1 MAANMDA
8 ILRIT
13 TRGDASGLNSV
24 AQGLGRI
31 TSGAQQSR
39 QAIDRLTTG
48 LSSATAGFGVGLLGK
63 SFLDAGI
70 AADMNTRRVQALA
83 GAYGEIKQVGDVASQ
98 AAKQFGLSTVDAS
111 NAVADLYGRLR
122 PTGITLS
129 EIQTIFFG
137 VNKAAMTLGM
147 STLDVSETMRQ
158 LSQSLGSGK
167 LQGDE
172 LRSIMERMPAVGQ
185 AVAKVMG
192 VTVGEI
198 KGLGAAGAITTEVLI
213 KAAAELNK
221 LVPPPP
227 TAMQRFTAAIEDLR
241 TEIGVQLL
249 PIITPFVEG
258 LTKAL
263 KAASDLPGPLKAA
276 AVAFGTFGVGI
287 LAAATA
293 MQALSFASATFA
305 AIKGGPVM
313 AILAGGVGAGIGALA
328 MADALLKA
336 KQAQEDLNTAT
347 TQGGT
352 AASQAAGKERE
363 KSLAISEASENAG
376 RLKQQQEAFNA
387 AIDQSNAEYKL
398 LGATI
403 DATSQ
408 AIQRQGGL
416 RDATLNADIAVNNAA
431 KSILEYKLGQA
442 KTDADK
448 IPILIEIKN
457 IELQNARLQKEAL
470 DAQIRQETEIINLK
484 RQKAWQELRS
494 AQAALATAAAYGQ
507 KTEGLQEQVNL
518 MKVAAN
524 SADTEYR
531 FQQKIADQKSRGAQA
546 TYDAQRQVIGF
557 GINELRNQAANL
569 PTGQF
574 VNGAPVLSDGRT
586 GMRVN
591 GVMTYAGGGYT
602 GSAPRSG
609 GLDGQGG
616 FMAMLHPRETVVD
629 HMKTGAGGGVPNIT
643 IQTGQVLQMPDGSQW
658 VSMADLEQAMQATA
672 AGVLGQLRTPAGRIA
687 MGGA

>member
-1 MAANMDA
+1 
-8 ILRIT
+8 
-13 TRGDASGLNSV
+13 
-24 AQGLGRI
+24 
-31 TSGAQQSR
+31 
-39 QAIDRLTTG
+39 
-48 LSSATAGFGVGLLGK
+48 
-63 SFLDAGI
+63 
-70 AADMNTRRVQALA
+70 
-83 GAYGEIKQVGDVASQ
+83 
-98 AAKQFGLSTVDAS
+98 
-111 NAVADLYGRLR
+111 
-122 PTGITLS
+122 
-129 EIQTIFFG
+129 
-137 VNKAAMTLGM
+137 MTLGM

-158 LSQSLGSGK
+158 LSQALGSGK

-241 TEIGVQLL
+241 TEIGIQLL

-258 LTKAL
+258 LTRAL

-313 AILAGGVGAGIGALA
+313 AILAGGVGAGLGALA
-328 MADALLKA
+328 MADAIRKA
-336 KQAQEDLNTAT
+336 KQAQEELNTAT

-352 AASQAAGKERE
+352 AAAQAADEERK
-363 KSLAISEASENAG
+363 KSLAIAEAAEKAAKI
-376 RLKQQQEAFNA
+376 KQQQEAFNA
-387 AIDQSNAEYKL
+387 AIDQSNAKYKL
-398 LGATI
+398 LAATI

-408 AIQRQGGL
+408 TIQQVGSL
-416 RDATLNADIAVNNAA
+416 RDAELNANVAINNAA

-442 KTDADK
+442 TTDRQR
-448 IPILIEIKN
+448 IPILLEIKQ
-457 IELQNARLQKEAL
+457 IELENARLQKEAL
-470 DAQIRQETEIINLK
+470 DDQINQETEIINLK

-507 KTEGLQEQVNL
+507 KTDKLQEQVNL

-524 SADTEYR
+524 SADTEYK
-531 FQQKIADQKSRGAQA
+531 FQQQISVQKSRGAQA
-546 TYDAQRQVIGF
+546 AYDAQRQVIGF
-557 GINELRNQAANL
+557 GINELQRQAANL
-569 PTGQF
+569 PTGRF
-574 VNGAPVLSDGRT
+574 MNGAPVRSDGRT
-586 GMRVN
+586 GMLVN
-591 GVMTYAGGGYT
+591 GVLTYAGGGYT
-602 GSAPRSG
+602 GNAPRSG
-609 GLDGQGG
+609 GIDGQGG
-616 FMAMLHPRETVVD
+616 FMAMLHPRETVID
-629 HMKTGAGGGVPNIT
+629 HARTGAGGGVPNIT
-643 IQTGQVLQMPDGSQW
+643 IKTGEVLQMPDGSQW

-672 AGVLGQLRTPAGRIA
+672 AGVLGQLRSPAGRVA
-687 MGGA
+687 LGGA